1 MRRLLLLIAVFSL
14 LCNLGCGSKG
24 VPGYKAVSGSVTL
37 DGQPLDQGLIQFQP
51 QGGGGVNGSARIEAG
66 KYALPEGGG
75 LPVGSYK
82 VAISST
88 NAPAATS
95 SDPMEAMNQAGKAKA
110 EERIPAQYNSKTT
123 LTATVTDNGEQVFNF
138 DVKSK

>member
-1 MRRLLLLIAVFSL
+1 MRRLLLLVAALSL
-14 LCNLGCGSKG
+14 LGNIGCGSG
-24 VPGYKAVSGSVTL
+24 GIPGHKAVSGTVTL

-51 QGGGGVNGSARIEAG
+51 QGSGGVNGSARIEAG

-110 EERIPAQYNSKTT
+110 VERIPAQYNVKTT
-123 LTATVTDNGEQVFNF
+123 LTATVTEEGEQVFPF
-138 DVKSK
+138 DLKSK